1 MNLRRTASIACL
13 LFLLQGLVSAYA
25 QQVDVQEIIARSAK
39 VTNADWDAEPEYDY
53 SDSVKENGHTKT
65 YDELMV
71 LGSRY
76 QRLVAVDG
84 KPLTGQQK
92 ADEQRKLDQAIA
104 QRRAETA
111 EQRSQRIEN
120 WDRSRKRNHLLVEQL
135 TKAFDF
141 KLAGTPIL
149 DGRKVYELS
158 AKPRPGYQPPNNHA
172 KVLTGM
178 VGTLWIDQQTF
189 QWVKVE
195 AKVIHPV
202 SIEGFL
208 ARVNPGTQFELKQA
222 PVDPGVWLPTF
233 FSMRARA
240 KVFFVFAHNS
250 QEQDTFSNY
259 RKTST
264 EHIPANP

>member
-1 MNLRRTASIACL
+1 MASL
-13 LFLLQGLVSAYA
+13 LLLSPGLLSAHA

-39 VTNADWDAEPEYDY
+39 VTNADWNTEPQYDY
-53 SDSVKENGHTKT
+53 SDSVKQNGHTRT

-76 QRLVAVDG
+76 ERLIAVDG

-92 ADEQRKLDQAIA
+92 SEQQQKLDQVIA
-104 QRRAETA
+104 QRRAESPA
-111 EQRSQRIEN
+111 QRSQRIAN

-141 KLAGTPIL
+141 KLEGTPTL
-149 DGRKVYELS
+149 NGREVYELS
-158 AKPRPGYQPPNNHA
+158 ATPRPGYQPPNNHA

-178 VGTLWIDQQTF
+178 VGTLWIDQKTF

-208 ARVNPGTQFELKQA
+208 ARVDPGTRFELEQA
-222 PVDPGVWLPTF
+222 PVDSGVWLPTF
-233 FSMRARA
+233 FSVRARA
-240 KVFFVFAHNS
+240 KVFFLFSHNS
-250 QEQDTFSNY
+250 QEEDTFSNY

-264 EHIPANP
+264 ENIPASQ